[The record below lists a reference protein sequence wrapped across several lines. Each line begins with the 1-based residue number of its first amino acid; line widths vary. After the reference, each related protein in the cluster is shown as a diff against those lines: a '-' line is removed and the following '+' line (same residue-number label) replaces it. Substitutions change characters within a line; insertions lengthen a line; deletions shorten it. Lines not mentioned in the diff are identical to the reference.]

1 VHQCS
6 QEEDWSGPHQLED
19 GKEESSEQAS
29 MSCPVCEKRAALE
42 QKAASDC
49 KQEVKQL
56 ETKSARLTIVLTVLS
71 TLVGKELLD
80 EALALTDS
88 IATLSAAPLVEK
100 EVVQAN
106 PANGQPS
113 DTNDK
118 PEERVT
124 VIHTVPTLTSLPDL
138 FPSVPALTPRLY
150 ETTSV
155 GQMSGL
161 YFDDNIVVPDSVA
174 PLFLTAMF
182 RPWTGRKRK

>member
-1 VHQCS
+1 
-6 QEEDWSGPHQLED
+6 
-19 GKEESSEQAS
+19 
-29 MSCPVCEKRAALE
+29 MSCPVCEKRAAQE

-56 ETKSARLTIVLTVLS
+56 EAKSARLTIVLTVLS

-80 EALALTDS
+80 EALTLTDS
-88 IATLSAAPLVEK
+88 ITSLSAAPLVEQ

-106 PANGQPS
+106 PANGQAS

-118 PEERVT
+118 PKERVT

-138 FPSVPALTPRLY
+138 FPNVPPLTPKLY
-150 ETTSV
+150 ETASI

-161 YFDDNIVVPDSVA
+161 YLDDNIVVPDSAA
-174 PLFLTAMF
+174 PLFLTAML